1 MLAAVSV
8 TSASVFGVRHVIEA
22 VTMVSRWMRP
32 HVMVIG
38 MAAVA
43 TLLVVYGE
51 TINRFVK
58 RRIKSLPWLVR
69 LVVFVAL
76 CAFGYASVAVFL
88 GRAAG
93 RVFAHLNNM
102 WLGPVVILV
111 FLIIGFIA
119 EREGHV

>member
-1 MLAAVSV
+1 M
-8 TSASVFGVRHVIEA
+8 FGIRHLTEA
-22 VTMVSRWMRP
+22 LTMVSRWMRP
-32 HVMVIG
+32 HVVVIG

-58 RRIKSLPWLVR
+58 KRIRSLPWLMR
-69 LVVFVAL
+69 LVIFMAL

-88 GRAAG
+88 GRALG
-93 RVFAHLNNM
+93 RVLAQLNNI
-102 WLGPVVILV
+102 WLAPIVVLV
-111 FLIIGFIA
+111 FLAIGFIA